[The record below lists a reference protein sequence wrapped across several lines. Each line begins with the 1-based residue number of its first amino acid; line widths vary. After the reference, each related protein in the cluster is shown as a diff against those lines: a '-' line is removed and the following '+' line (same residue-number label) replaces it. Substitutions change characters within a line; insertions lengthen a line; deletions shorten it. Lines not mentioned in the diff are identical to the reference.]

1 MLGIRVGEGWRI
13 AGTTLP
19 IAPEYAALLDPYRCV
34 FLWTETP
41 GPFFAGTFHNRSWC
55 PEIVRSVSDVIPER
69 SDDSLMG
76 IVTRATPRLDHR
88 IPSADHRHLME
99 RWRGGA
105 RTAVHGGW

>member
-1 MLGIRVGEGWRI
+1 VLGIRVGGGWRI
-13 AGTTLP
+13 AGTILP
-19 IAPEYAALLDPYRCV
+19 IAPEYAALLEPLSLRISLDRNARS
-34 FLWTETP
+34 
-41 GPFFAGTFHNRSWC
+41 FFAGTFHNRSWC